1 MSSSL
6 NSANN
11 YIEKAI
17 KTLKIINNIV
27 PSDKITAQIE
37 SLNKLSLT
45 INRYNIIIKF
55 FKR

>member
-55 FKR
+55 LKR